1 MKRGGPTTP
10 QRSRARARPNLLP
23 WFRDGRPKGEGLAGF
38 ERHRQLRPKAI
49 ASHDVRVIDTV
60 IIGAGHAGLAVS
72 KRLVDAGIDH
82 VVLERG
88 DIAETW
94 RTQRWDS
101 FALNT
106 PSAVNRLPGGPPA
119 VDPNEFLGRD
129 AWIAEL
135 ETYAR
140 QSALPVRTRATVTAV
155 TADDHGGFVVTIGD
169 DEMVRTRSVVVATG
183 AANVPKVPAAAA
195 TIDRRVEVLT
205 TGTYRRPSQLRDGAI
220 LVVGSAQSGG
230 QIAEDLVDAGR
241 EVYLA
246 TGTVGRFPRRL
257 RGRDTVAWLS
267 ESGWMAQR
275 PEDLPDPAMMRA
287 VQPLISGVGPR
298 GHTLSLQG
306 LARRGVTLLG
316 HFESAD
322 GYRLRFAADLAQHVR
337 FGDEIAARIRQHV
350 DDHIARRGIAAPPSE
365 PDPADEP
372 ADPETFRSPTELD
385 LADRGVRSVILTT
398 GFRADYSWLRLP
410 VVRSDGSVVHEQGRA
425 PVDGL
430 WFVGLLW
437 LRMRKSGII
446 LGAMDDSAH
455 VAAQVA
461 ARGVSHRP
469 RAAT

>member
-1 MKRGGPTTP
+1 MCG
-10 QRSRARARPNLLP
+10 
-23 WFRDGRPKGEGLAGF
+23 
-38 ERHRQLRPKAI
+38 
-49 ASHDVRVIDTV
+49 VIDAV
-60 IIGAGHAGLAVS
+60 VIGAGHAGLAVS
-72 KRLVDAGIDH
+72 KRLVDAGVEH

-88 DIAETW
+88 EIGETW

-106 PSAVNRLPGGPPA
+106 PSAVNRLPGGPAA

-140 QSALPVRTRATVTAV
+140 QSSLPIRTGARVTAV
-155 TADDHGGFVVTIGD
+155 TAHDDGGFVVTIGG
-169 DEMVRTRSVVVATG
+169 DETVRARSVVVATG

-205 TGTYRRPSQLRDGAI
+205 TGTYRRPSQLPDGAV

-287 VQPLISGVGPR
+287 AQPLISGVGPR

-337 FGDEIAARIRQHV
+337 FGDEIAVRIRQHV

-385 LADRGVRSVILTT
+385 LADRGVRSVIFTT

-410 VVRSDGSVVHEQGRA
+410 VVRSDGSVMHEQGRA

-461 ARGVSHRP
+461 ARSVSHPGQP
-469 RAAT
+469 RDPRVAE